1 MTHSHSHSHGHG
13 HTHDHG
19 EVERTEE
26 PRFDR
31 GTRVRLTEA
40 VLEKY
45 KRRPEY
51 AQGAEGVVEQLR
63 GAYLPPTATSDTE
76 GEYLYSVR
84 FRPREIWGA
93 DHPEANGSV
102 YLDVWEDALERTQSP
117 AQKATTDE

>member
-1 MTHSHSHSHGHG
+1 MTHSHSHGHG
-13 HTHDHG
+13 HAHDHG
-19 EVERTEE
+19 KVERAED
-26 PRFDR
+26 PRFDP

-51 AQGAEGVVEQLR
+51 AQGAKGVVEQLR
-63 GAYLPPTATSDTE
+63 GAYLPPTATDDAE

-93 DHPEANGSV
+93 DHPEENGSV
-102 YLDVWEDALERTQSP
+102 YIDVWEDALARTQP
-117 AQKATTDE
+117 TEQEAATDE